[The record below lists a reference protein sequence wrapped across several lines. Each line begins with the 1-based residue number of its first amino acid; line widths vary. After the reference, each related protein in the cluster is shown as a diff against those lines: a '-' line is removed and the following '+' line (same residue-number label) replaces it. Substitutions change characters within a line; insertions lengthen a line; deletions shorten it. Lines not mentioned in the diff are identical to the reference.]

1 MTKNSKQPPAST
13 PSKVTKSKNVKR
25 NKKSKE
31 TAKVSDP
38 DPVSV
43 ETVSAT
49 PVSKSKSSIVQTA
62 SNVAS
67 KSSKSSKTSVAS
79 NTSVV
84 AESSVVPTLSD
95 SFTELLGQLCS
106 LRSQLTTLTG
116 NVRTLQKRADKELK
130 TALKS
135 AKKRKNNGPRAP
147 SGFVKPTKISLEL
160 AKFLGKPM
168 GTEMARTE
176 VTREINGYIR
186 EHKLQDPV
194 NGRKILADDKLRK
207 LLRLEKTDELTY
219 FNLQKFMSP
228 HFEKKGS
235 NIIEAG
241 VSN

>member
-43 ETVSAT
+43 ETVSVT
-49 PVSKSKSSIVQTA
+49 PASKSKSSIVPAA

-67 KSSKSSKTSVAS
+67 KSLKTSVAS
-79 NTSVV
+79 KTSVV